1 MDLEITKLLEREMTR
16 KEFLLYFFT
25 FFLLVSGISFL
36 LKNLNQ
42 HQNNH
47 NSGFGLGP
55 YGGREK

>member
-1 MDLEITKLLEREMTR
+1 MNLEITKLLDREMTR

-42 HQNNH
+42 HLNNH

>member
-1 MDLEITKLLEREMTR
+1 MNLKLTKLLDREMTR
-16 KEFLLYFFT
+16 KEFILYFFT
-25 FFLLVSGISFL
+25 LFLLVSGISSL

-42 HQNNH
+42 HQDNH